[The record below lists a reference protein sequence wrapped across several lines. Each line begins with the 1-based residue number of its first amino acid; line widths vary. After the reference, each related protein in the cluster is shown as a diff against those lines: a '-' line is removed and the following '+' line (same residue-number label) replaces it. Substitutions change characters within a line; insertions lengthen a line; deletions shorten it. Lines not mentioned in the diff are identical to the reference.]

1 MSGTITPYLQFI
13 CFPKLD
19 NLAAATFSIAL
30 LITGYSF
37 NISLKSSTS
46 RLYKEHIVTAKIEAT
61 RRPFVKSRISKKVI
75 SFVTQKSTKAN
86 GPEVAGPML
95 AGPNRTVPVKWKL
108 NLTICYWAVEMD
120 GQDRAEKN
128 GRSKL
133 LRRNWTDM
141 TKPLK
146 TGTYKW

>member
-1 MSGTITPYLQFI
+1 MYFHLGLGFLRQARELLTQTVRGSLAVNPWLDNLQFI

-61 RRPFVKSRISKKVI
+61 RRPFVKSRIS
-75 SFVTQKSTKAN
+75 
-86 GPEVAGPML
+86 
-95 AGPNRTVPVKWKL
+95 
-108 NLTICYWAVEMD
+108 
-120 GQDRAEKN
+120 
-128 GRSKL
+128 
-133 LRRNWTDM
+133 
-141 TKPLK
+141 
-146 TGTYKW
+146 

>member
-61 RRPFVKSRISKKVI
+61 RRPFVKSRISKKSVK
-75 SFVTQKSTKAN
+75 SALNQKSTKVN
-86 GPEVAGPML
+86 GPEVDRPMWS
-95 AGPNRTVPVKWKL
+95 GSDRTSEDEYLQRV
-108 NLTICYWAVEMD
+108 T
-120 GQDRAEKN
+120 QTR
-128 GRSKL
+128 
-133 LRRNWTDM
+133 
-141 TKPLK
+141 TKMVTKIHSL
-146 TGTYKW
+146 